1 MKCLPPQGLKSEP
14 CIMMRCAVSTVL
26 KDDGDGKAFRPALP
40 NTRESFKDIEIT
52 RFRANL

>member
-1 MKCLPPQGLKSEP
+1 
-14 CIMMRCAVSTVL
+14 MMRCAVSTVL
-26 KDDGDGKAFRPALP
+26 KDNGDGKAFRPALP

>member
-1 MKCLPPQGLKSEP
+1 MTATAKHS
-14 CIMMRCAVSTVL
+14 A
-26 KDDGDGKAFRPALP
+26 PALP